1 MPTSRC
7 PLTPV
12 YRPEIY
18 NKNLAGDAIILF
30 IKQKIKG
37 PCENE
42 QMRQRYPQRISSLSL
57 SFVLKWNKENLCIIA
72 KRFKCIMPLIPFDDD
87 YDNFRQTNS

>member
-42 QMRQRYPQRISSLSL
+42 QMRQRYPQRNFLSLSL
-57 SFVLKWNKENLCIIA
+57 FCFEMEQGKLVHYCKKVQMHHALN
-72 KRFKCIMPLIPFDDD
+72 PF
-87 YDNFRQTNS
+87 